1 MGALGRAIL
10 SAAGTADGGVAGG
23 GANWTATFRPL
34 RGTHVLITS
43 IFICNTDAAAKKFSV
58 GYSADG
64 GVFDDPGTVRN
75 LYDQVTLQPQD
86 TFIVGAGGAFIP
98 LGAGDTLYVDG
109 QTNVHFTVF
118 GEESS

>member
-10 SAAGTADGGVAGG
+10 AVASDADGGVAGG
-23 GANWTATFRPL
+23 GANWTATFQPR

-43 IFICNTDAAAKKFSV
+43 IFICNTDAAAMKFSI
-58 GYSADG
+58 GYAADG
-64 GVFDDPGTVRN
+64 GTITSPGTVRH
-75 LYDQVTLQPQD
+75 LYNQVTLQPDD

-109 QTNVHFTVF
+109 QNNIHFTVF